1 MTEEQRYRYWL
12 AVHALADSEESVT
25 MTKGVNNGE
34 TQQTDYRRIGKGILQ
49 EISNI
54 GNTRFTT
61 TEYSTEKF
69 CKKMV
74 ESA

>member
-12 AVHALADSEESVT
+12 AGHALADSEESAT
-25 MTKGVNNGE
+25 IEKGVNNGE

-49 EISNI
+49 EVSD
-54 GNTRFTT
+54 
-61 TEYSTEKF
+61 TEYLMDGF

>member
-1 MTEEQRYRYWL
+1 MTEEQMYRYWL
-12 AVHALADSEESVT
+12 AVHALADSEESAT

-54 GNTRFTT
+54 GNTRN
-61 TEYSTEKF
+61 
-69 CKKMV
+69 CKGIDH
-74 ESA
+74 

>member
-12 AVHALADSEESVT
+12 AVHALADSEESAT
-25 MTKGVNNGE
+25 MTEGVNNGE
-34 TQQTDYRRIGKGILQ
+34 TQQTD
-49 EISNI
+49 
-54 GNTRFTT
+54 
-61 TEYSTEKF
+61 YSTEKF